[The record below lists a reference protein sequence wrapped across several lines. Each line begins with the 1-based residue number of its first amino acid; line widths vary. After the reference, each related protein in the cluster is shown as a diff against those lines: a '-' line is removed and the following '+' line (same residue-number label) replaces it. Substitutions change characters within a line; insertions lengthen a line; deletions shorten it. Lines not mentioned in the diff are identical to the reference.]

1 MSKSTNQNYP
11 LRHIS
16 IRVPWHDDEWRGTVC
31 KKPKL
36 NGACLRLPHI
46 AESRNDEAE
55 QAVAGKS
62 IENLD
67 QGQWP
72 CCVPERA
79 MFMAPFE
86 YTRMAN
92 HPWTKLDPSS
102 HFAPTPLRHPIYSAP
117 AVPFLWM
124 RAEKM
129 ESYRDQYGIDVDL
142 EREPELP
149 FETGWVNAFHNQ
161 EALLD
166 CFFSHIQP
174 EKSLCFFYAKQV
186 PFIEEK
192 GRIIIGVGRVK
203 HIGERVEYKYSKD
216 SWRSM
221 LWERMVQHSIRPDSK
236 DGFLLPYH
244 AALKLAEKNPDFD
257 PSDITAFAPNSRIIE
272 FSYASEH
279 VTQDGAISALLA
291 CAASL
296 NKAKLYLDGPWDR
309 NLKWIDD
316 RLSELWKMRGPCP
329 GLGAVLCAFGIEL
342 GMFIAWE
349 IAVKVGENEDPWPL
363 VDKIFKNPKA
373 NLPPHLS
380 SQIGK
385 TLQETWKV
393 LSKERR
399 NLLQLL
405 SRFEITPEQA
415 KLLYVSEEREK
426 AGIRCA
432 DKALLSNPYL
442 IYELTRLSKEP
453 ISVWTVDLGSFPE
466 SIIRK
471 KHPLPEPS
479 AIDTGTDKRRIRALT
494 TEILEQAVVEGNTL
508 IPCKDIIFKIR
519 NLNIQPSCEVN
530 QDIMSV
536 AELSFDGAIQIV
548 NMADDSQAYQLER
561 LSRMGA
567 LIRNEVNKRINGK
580 RHTTDANW
588 RKLLDGKLGPISKN
602 DQEMEEKARQEKVA
616 ALKELAEARFSVL
629 IGPAGTGKTT
639 LLSILC
645 GHKDIADG
653 EVLLL
658 APTGKAR
665 IKMEQAA
672 KDLKLKAYTLA
683 QFLSPDRYDGRT
695 QRYCLSD
702 TPPKDSART
711 VIVDEAS
718 MLTEEMLAA
727 LLNSLKGVQRLI
739 LVGDPRQLPP
749 IGSGRP
755 FVDIISR
762 LIPKNIES
770 VFPKVGP
777 GYAELTVRRRQAGQD
792 RKDLQLA
799 DWFSG
804 RPMSPG
810 EDEIFDIIV
819 KSDAS
824 DHIQFVQ
831 WDTPEEFQS
840 RLMDILVK
848 ELKLK
853 GLDDIRGFDLCLGGT
868 LHSNGFVYFNIG
880 AAKIVENWQILSP
893 VRGLT
898 HGVIALNRLV
908 HTKFK
913 ERTITFAREKRQIP
927 KPIGAEEIVYGDKVI
942 NLKNHSRDSYS
953 PGTGKGIGYLANGE
967 VGIVVGKFEQSQGK
981 YTKRPRW
988 INVAFSSQLDV
999 TYGFSPSKD
1008 FPDET
1013 DPLLELAY
1021 ALTVHKAQGSEFNLV
1036 ILVLPNPCRLL
1047 SRELLYTALTRQRD
1061 RVIILHQG
1069 NRSDLRAYTSDAKSE
1084 TAKRLTN
1091 LFEKPKLAEIDGRFL
1106 EDRLINRTC
1115 DGTLV
1120 RSKSEVI
1127 IYDRLV
1133 SKGIKPSYEKP
1144 LKINDVTKFPDFTI
1158 EDDAKGVTYYWE
1170 HCGMIYD
1177 ASYHKRWQDKLKW
1190 YRKNDILAYQESG
1203 GKRGV
1208 LIETKD
1214 SDQGGISSLEID
1226 KVIDTVIRA

>member
-1 MSKSTNQNYP
+1 MALLY
-11 LRHIS
+11 I
-16 IRVPWHDDEWRGTVC
+16 G
-31 KKPKL
+31 
-36 NGACLRLPHI
+36 
-46 AESRNDEAE
+46 
-55 QAVAGKS
+55 
-62 IENLD
+62 
-67 QGQWP
+67 
-72 CCVPERA
+72 RA

-86 YTRMAN
+86 YTRLAN
-92 HPWTKLDPSS
+92 HPYTKTSPDTHS
-102 HFAPTPLRHPIYSAP
+102 HFAQTPLRHPAYSAP

-124 RAEKM
+124 RAENM
-129 ESYRDQYGIDVDL
+129 EFYRDRYGIDVDK

-149 FETGWVNAFHNQ
+149 FKTGWVQDICNQ
-161 EALLD
+161 KALLD
-166 CFFSHIQP
+166 CFFSHIRP

-186 PFIEEK
+186 PFIEDT
-192 GRIIIGVGRVK
+192 GRVIVGVGRVK
-203 HIGERVEYKYSKD
+203 HIGEGVEYKYSKKGNLH
-216 SWRSM
+216 SM
-221 LWERMVQHSIRPDSK
+221 LWERMVQHSIRPDFK

-244 AALKLAEKNPDFD
+244 AALKLAEENPDFN
-257 PSDITAFAPNSRIIE
+257 PSDITAFAPNDRVVE

-279 VTQDGAISALLA
+279 VTQDGAIAALLA

-296 NKAKLYLDGPWDR
+296 NKAKLYLDGPWDK
-309 NLKWIDD
+309 NLKWINE
-316 RLSELWKMRGPCP
+316 RLSELWKMRGTCP

-342 GMFIAWE
+342 GMFVAWE
-349 IAVKVGENEDPWPL
+349 IAAKVGENEDPWPL
-363 VDKIFKNPKA
+363 VDQVFKNPKA
-373 NLPPHLS
+373 NLPSHLS

-385 TLQETWKV
+385 TLQETCKV

-405 SRFEITPEQA
+405 SRFEITPDQA
-415 KLLYVSEEREK
+415 KLLYVSQEREK
-426 AGIRCA
+426 AGIRCE
-432 DKALLSNPYL
+432 DKTLLSNPYL

-453 ISVWTVDLGSFPE
+453 ISVWTVDLGAFPDPV
-466 SIIRK
+466 IRK

-479 AIDTGTDKRRIRALT
+479 AIDTGVDKRRVRALT
-494 TEILEQAVVEGNTL
+494 IEILEQAAVEGNTL
-508 IPCKDIIFKIR
+508 LPCKDVICKIR
-519 NLNIQPSCEVN
+519 ELAIQPSCEVN

-536 AELSFDGAIQIV
+536 AELSFDGGIQIV
-548 NMADDSQAYQLER
+548 NMADDSRAYQLER
-561 LSRMGA
+561 LSRMGTI
-567 LIRNEVNKRINGK
+567 IRNEINKRINGK
-580 RHTTDANW
+580 RHTIDADW
-588 RKLLDGKLGPISKN
+588 PKLLDDKLGPISKE
-602 DQEMEEKARQEKVA
+602 DQKIEEKARQEKVA

-665 IKMEQAA
+665 VKMEQAA
-672 KDLKLKAYTLA
+672 KDLKLNAYTIA

-727 LLNSLKGVQRLI
+727 LLNALKGVQRLI

-749 IGSGRP
+749 IGPGRP

-762 LIPKNIES
+762 LIPANIENI
-770 VFPKVGP
+770 FPKVGP
-777 GYAELTVRRRQAGQD
+777 CYAELSVRRRQAGHD

-804 RPMSPG
+804 CPMSPG
-810 EDEIFDIIV
+810 EDEIFDTIV

-824 DHIQFVQ
+824 NHIRFVQ
-831 WDTPEEFQS
+831 WDTPEEFQA
-840 RLMDILVK
+840 RLMDLLVK

-853 GLDDIRGFDLCLGGT
+853 DADDIRGFGLCLGGT
-868 LHSNGFVYFNIG
+868 LSGEFVYFNVG
-880 AAKIVENWQILSP
+880 AAEKIENWQILSP

-898 HGVIALNRLV
+898 HGVRDINRLV
-908 HTKFK
+908 HKTF
-913 ERTITFAREKRQIP
+913 RTGTVEFARKQFGRKIP
-927 KPIGAEEIVYGDKVI
+927 KPMGNEEIVYGDKVI
-942 NLKNHSRDSYS
+942 NVSNHTRDKTWN
-953 PGTGKGIGYLANGE
+953 GTNLVYPREGARCYIANGE
-967 VGIVVGKFEQSQGK
+967 IGIAVGQFKTKNMTKPPWALKVG
-981 YTKRPRW
+981 
-988 INVAFSSQLDV
+988 FSSQPG
-999 TYGFSPSKD
+999 YQYD
-1008 FPDET
+1008 FLEKEFGEESELP
-1013 DPLLELAY
+1013 LELAY
-1021 ALTVHKAQGSEFNLV
+1021 ALTVHKAQGSEFNVV

-1084 TAKRLTN
+1084 IAKRLTN
-1091 LFEKPKLAEIDGRFL
+1091 LFEKPSLVEVNGRFL

-1133 SKGIKPSYEKP
+1133 NKGIKPSYEKP
-1144 LKINDVTKFPDFTI
+1144 LKINNITKLPDFTI

-1177 ASYHKRWQDKLKW
+1177 TSYYNRWQEKLKW
-1190 YRKNDILAYQESG
+1190 YRENDILTYQECG
-1203 GKRGV
+1203 GKKGI
-1208 LIETKD
+1208 LIVTED
-1214 SDQGGISSLEID
+1214 SAKGGISSLEID
-1226 KVIDTVIRA
+1226 RVIDTVILT